1 LAGAE
6 EGVVA
11 LGRIGIHYSGNR
23 MNDERKKGKVKVDE
37 IIGKK
42 EKRWKDEKRCKK
54 KESRVNFRVGESMRL
69 TSLLLL

>member
-1 LAGAE
+1 
-6 EGVVA
+6 
-11 LGRIGIHYSGNR
+11 
-23 MNDERKKGKVKVDE
+23 MNDEKKKGKVKVDG

-69 TSLLLL
+69 TSLLLFVTYFQFPGPRAVS